1 MLDLNVWKMEKI
13 HLHPAIQTHKYKCNG
28 CMWLIARMCMR
39 CHSFGHRLHYQQCR
53 RQTIYALQIPFIESR
68 WKSEFRWLSI
78 ATFDYQRAI
87 FHSRIITW
95 EDQKTAFLRNQLGLP
110 WLTRLS
116 PQSIHW
122 TPEALGART
131 PSRSL
136 WQPPRACYP
145 TDDARGH
152 ADLNRALAT
161 QIIQR
166 YALAP
171 ASANPSFAIS
181 AKARCL
187 STPVPLA

>member
-1 MLDLNVWKMEKI
+1 V
-13 HLHPAIQTHKYKCNG
+13 PG
-28 CMWLIARMCMR
+28 
-39 CHSFGHRLHYQQCR
+39 
-53 RQTIYALQIPFIESR
+53 RQAVAYGNLQGPV
-68 WKSEFRWLSI
+68 
-78 ATFDYQRAI
+78 
-87 FHSRIITW
+87 
-95 EDQKTAFLRNQLGLP
+95 N
-110 WLTRLS
+110 
-116 PQSIHW
+116 
-122 TPEALGART
+122 
-131 PSRSL
+131 
-136 WQPPRACYP
+136 P